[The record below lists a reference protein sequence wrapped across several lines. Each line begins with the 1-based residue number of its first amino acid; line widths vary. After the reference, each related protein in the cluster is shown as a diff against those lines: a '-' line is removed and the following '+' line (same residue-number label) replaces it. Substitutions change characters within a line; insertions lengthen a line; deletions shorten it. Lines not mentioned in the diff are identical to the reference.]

1 MTEALAE
8 AILCSGLLSLM
19 MMEKRPT
26 VIQFWVGALKNMTKK
41 WVI

>member
-19 MMEKRPT
+19 MMEKKANCDS
-26 VIQFWVGALKNMTKK
+26 VLGWGLENMTKNG
-41 WVI
+41 